1 MHWRSVREPYLPILV
16 MLVSFVLT
24 VDRHSLAKAEL
35 LLVIATVFREF
46 EMELFET
53 TFEDVRVV
61 RDMFNGHPRK
71 GSKGVRV
78 LVTGWNGRPGST
90 STT

>member
-1 MHWRSVREPYLPILV
+1 MHWRSVREPYLPTLV
-16 MLVSFVLT
+16 MACILVLT

-35 LLVIATVFREF
+35 LLVISTIFREF
-46 EMELFET
+46 EMKLFET

-71 GSKGVRV
+71 GSKGVRA
-78 LVTGWNGRPGST
+78 LITGWNGRIGST